1 MIGLQE
7 NGSEGLSRDTL
18 HYVYELVKNG
28 NVAFRENRMEEV
40 SVLLYILFLRGDGVL
55 CMKYW
60 LILIGKYHDCHETT
74 KLYKTGAKLFEDDK
88 YVYNK

>member
-40 SVLLYILFLRGDGVL
+40 SVLLYILFLRGGGVL
-55 CMKYW
+55 LTVLLNAVHLYM
-60 LILIGKYHDCHETT
+60 IIAGNFFF
-74 KLYKTGAKLFEDDK
+74 LYKKCK
-88 YVYNK
+88 Y